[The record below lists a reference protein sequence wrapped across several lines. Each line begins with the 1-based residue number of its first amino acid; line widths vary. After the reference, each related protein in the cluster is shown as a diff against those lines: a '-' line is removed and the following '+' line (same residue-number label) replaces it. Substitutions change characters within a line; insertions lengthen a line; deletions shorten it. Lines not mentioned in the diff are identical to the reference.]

1 MPNTRYIITEQRE
14 NTRIIKINRPEV
26 YNAINFDLVTEL
38 KREICLCETNEKICA
53 VILTGEGL
61 NSFSAGGDLKN
72 VIKMSPNDAIQYANH
87 VHELLNLIEG
97 LAKPVLAAINGYAL
111 GGGCQIALACD
122 LRIASSNAKIGQPEV
137 KIGIS
142 PGWGGTQRLSR
153 IVGISKAKELIYTGK
168 IIDANEAYNI
178 KLINKIVRLNDDE
191 KQKDN
196 SIVENLIL
204 LKEKL
209 LQECV
214 SIAESINNGYPI
226 VTKTCKVL
234 INKARDADSD
244 TGLLLEYLA
253 FRYCLRDLIKKRQ
266 DLMEK

>member
-1 MPNTRYIITEQRE
+1 LPNTRYIITEQRE

-53 VILTGEGL
+53 VILTGEGF

-97 LAKPVLAAINGYAL
+97 LAKPVLAAINGFAL
-111 GGGCQIALACD
+111 GGGCQMALACD

-196 SIVENLIL
+196 PIVENLIL

-209 LQECV
+209 LRECV

-253 FRYCLRDLIKKRQ
+253 FRYCLSELIKNDKI
-266 DLMEK
+266 

>member
-1 MPNTRYIITEQRE
+1 LPNTRYIITEQRE
-14 NTRIIKINRPEV
+14 NTRIIKINRQEV

-53 VILTGEGL
+53 VILTGEGF

-97 LAKPVLAAINGYAL
+97 LAKPVLAAINGFAL
-111 GGGCQIALACD
+111 GGGCQMALACD

-196 SIVENLIL
+196 PIVENLIL

-209 LQECV
+209 LRECV

>member
-1 MPNTRYIITEQRE
+1 LPNTRYIITEQRE

-38 KREICLCETNEKICA
+38 KREIGLCETNEKICA

-196 SIVENLIL
+196 PIVENLIL

-209 LQECV
+209 LRECV